1 MQTEELVAIPLT
13 QELLDL
19 VEIVENGYH
28 ASTMVADL
36 LKETEIIKVVVV
48 MAVIAMIQ
56 RRPYTPRLLQNKNL
70 ENLILK

>member
-19 VEIVENGYH
+19 VEIVENEYH

-36 LKETEIIKVVVV
+36 LKEMEIIKVVVV

-56 RRPYTPRLLQNKNL
+56 RRPYTPRLLQNKKL

>member
-19 VEIVENGYH
+19 AEIVENGYH

-56 RRPYTPRLLQNKNL
+56 RRPYTPRLLQNKKL

>member
-19 VEIVENGYH
+19 VEIVENEYH

>member
-19 VEIVENGYH
+19 VEIVENEYH

-36 LKETEIIKVVVV
+36 LKEMEIIKVVVV

>member
-19 VEIVENGYH
+19 VGIVENEYH
-28 ASTMVADL
+28 ASKMMADL
-36 LKETEIIKVVVV
+36 WKETEAIKVVVA

-56 RRPYTPRLLQNKNL
+56 RRPYTPRLLQNQNL

>member
-19 VEIVENGYH
+19 VEIVENEYH

-56 RRPYTPRLLQNKNL
+56 RRPYTPRLLQNKKL